1 MADTDRDLTEALLA
15 SFPPVSEVRRRQVG
29 ELAVALGSITAE
41 EARQLYRVASEKP
54 ELPDQGDLYFL
65 RVPFLLFG
73 PHFVS
78 EGVRGLRAGTQEV
91 PIRELVIEPF
101 EDV

>member
-1 MADTDRDLTEALLA
+1 MAETDMDLIEGVLA
-15 SFPPVSEVRRRQVG
+15 SFTPVGEVRRRQVG
-29 ELAVALGSITAE
+29 ELSAALGTVSAE

-54 ELPDQGDLYFL
+54 DLPDLEDLDFL

-73 PHFVS
+73 PHFVI
-78 EGVRGLRAGTQEV
+78 EVVRGLRAGTQEV

-101 EDV
+101 DDV